1 MSFAFWVTRQTW
13 SPDYDQR
20 DIHEVDIDQGDTA
33 IVTHPANPGT
43 TGTVGLRKQQALGL
57 MRTKVPALI
66 TQRARVERRADG
78 DLSEATRVVLQA
90 VLDLVADAD
99 ASVDLAQPMLASL
112 LGVPNPDEDAA
123 QEPDE
128 DDAAD
133 QQSAPTNTGM
143 TLSRMRLLE
152 DSRRTA

>member
-1 MSFAFWVTRQTW
+1 MDGGDV
-13 SPDYDQR
+13 SP
-20 DIHEVDIDQGDTA
+20 
-33 IVTHPANPGT
+33 VTHPANPGT
-43 TGTVGLRKQQALGL
+43 TGTIGLRKRQASGL
-57 MRTKVPALI
+57 LRSRVPQVLAARI
-66 TQRARVERRADG
+66 RAERRADG

-143 TLSRMRLLE
+143 SLSRMRLRE
-152 DSRRTA
+152 DARRTA